1 VLKGKVTRY
10 LEPSSP
16 LYVTGTI
23 HEFILLKGKLKKAVH
38 KINCRDGCRLTGVI
52 TVL

>member
-16 LYVTGTI
+16 LYATGTI
-23 HEFILLKGKLKKAVH
+23 HRFILLKG
-38 KINCRDGCRLTGVI
+38 NSRRLFIKSTAEMDAD
-52 TVL
+52 LLE